1 MGLWYG
7 APPRRKIRPI
17 SWGPAIFI
25 LAHTA
30 VCLRIAK
37 SDADAVADACPRSLD
52 LSPTQFAL
60 ADSDAIEHTRSAAV
74 VFADNFTFPACSA
87 SDSIQAARALIASSE
102 WDQSFSLDFILWP
115 SRSDPPHE
123 LVDFAAEHN
132 KSIDIGF
139 CK

>member
-1 MGLWYG
+1 MAVIRA
-7 APPRRKIRPI
+7 APCLL
-17 SWGPAIFI
+17 
-25 LAHTA
+25 LACNSVVKQTH
-30 VCLRIAK
+30 
-37 SDADAVADACPRSLD
+37 
-52 LSPTQFAL
+52 
-60 ADSDAIEHTRSAAV
+60 DAIEHTRSAAV

-87 SDSIQAARALIASSE
+87 SDAVQAARALIASSE

-139 CK
+139 YKLLGGVIGNYNEQ